1 MTTTCTF
8 SIASYHNGGGFL
20 RTLQM
25 STRLVAAIIS
35 LCLVIIAGELANTF
49 VIRMIGEINRK
60 RKEGN
65 LISPFWFTLNKVL
78 RVFREYRA
86 LYPEGKLHL
95 YAKISFAAAIIALII
110 VAVCLHIIG

>member
-1 MTTTCTF
+1 
-8 SIASYHNGGGFL
+8 
-20 RTLQM
+20 M

-60 RKEGN
+60 REEGN

-95 YAKISFAAAIIALII
+95 YAKISFATAIIALII